1 MPETPCPSA
10 RDCARPLTSRATS
23 AIYDGITVGRPMNVA
38 RVVARIGSPSAR
50 RFARRRRALFR
61 APLRHPR
68 QGPRFGLRGA
78 VSAMRP

>member
-23 AIYDGITVGRPMNVA
+23 AIDDGITVGRPPN
-38 RVVARIGSPSAR
+38 VARIGSPSAR
-50 RFARRRRALFR
+50 RFTRRRRALFR